1 MIGKVIV
8 ADDAPA
14 DRELMQEMLRTLDG
28 DLDIT
33 VAGNGQEA
41 CELLEQD
48 AFDAVFTDLKMPGRD
63 GLEVLKKARSLDPP
77 SEVVI
82 VTGHGD
88 VPTAVEAIKRGGFDY
103 LLKPVTVDQVEVLL
117 EKLSKHRRLIEE
129 NRYLHAELSGN
140 GRSEI
145 VGESQC
151 LKDVCRRAL
160 HVARTDAT
168 VLLQGESGTGKELVS
183 RLIHK
188 ASPRKDGPFIR
199 INCASLSE
207 SILES
212 ELFGHEKGA
221 FTGAHASKPGRFEL
235 ADGGT
240 LLLDEITETSEK
252 LQAELL
258 RVLEQKEFERV
269 GGTRTV
275 RVDVRFIATTNRE
288 LAEEVE
294 EGRFREDLFYRL
306 NVVPLELPPL
316 RERDGD
322 IEVLTTYFSRRFA
335 RRMGKDCPEVR
346 NEVVQAFRRYPWPG
360 NVRELENLMQ
370 RMIIMDTDGVIGPD
384 DVPEHIRTPRAAPA
398 GGLPWGPTL
407 EDVERQVI
415 LETLRRTKGNRTQAA
430 KKLDISTRTIRNKLK
445 KYEEEGYIDEE
456 FS

>member
-1 MIGKVIV
+1 MIQKVIV

-14 DRELMQEMLRTLDG
+14 DRELMEEMLRILDEG
-28 DLDIT
+28 LDIS
-33 VAGNGQEA
+33 VARNGEEA
-41 CELLEQD
+41 CDLLEKD
-48 AFDAVFTDLKMPGRD
+48 AFDVVFTDLKMPGRD
-63 GLEVLKKARSLDPP
+63 GLEVLEKARSLEPP
-77 SEVVI
+77 GEVVI
-82 VTGHGD
+82 ITGHGD
-88 VPTAVEAIKRGGFDY
+88 VPTAVKAIKRGGFDY
-103 LLKPVTVDQVEVLL
+103 LLKPVGVDQVEVVL
-117 EKLSKHRRLIEE
+117 EKLSKHRRLVHE

-140 GRSEI
+140 GHSKI
-145 VGESQC
+145 VGESPA
-151 LKDVCRRAL
+151 LRDVCRRAL
-160 HVARTDAT
+160 HVACTDAT

-188 ASPRKDGPFIR
+188 ASPRKEGPFIR
-199 INCASLSE
+199 VNCASLSE

-275 RVDVRFIATTNRE
+275 RVDVRFIATTNRDLE
-288 LAEEVE
+288 QEVRD
-294 EGRFREDLFYRL
+294 GDFREDLYYRL

-322 IEVLTTYFSRRFA
+322 VELLTGCFARRFA
-335 RRMGKDCPEVR
+335 RRMGKEVPEIRPEVLDT
-346 NEVVQAFRRYPWPG
+346 FRRYPWPG

-370 RMIIMDTDGVIGPD
+370 RMVIMDTDGVIGSD
-384 DVPEHIRTPRAAPA
+384 DVPDYVSTPRRAPA
-398 GGLPWGPTL
+398 GAVPWGPTL

-415 LETLRRTKGNRTQAA
+415 LETLRQTRGNRTQAA
-430 KKLDISTRTIRNKLK
+430 EKLDISTRTIRNKLK
-445 KYEEEGYIDEE
+445 KYAEEGRLPED